1 MYGTLLLLHILAATI
16 WTGGHIVL
24 SVVVL
29 PKVLRENSPEQL
41 LSFESVYEKIGMPAL
56 LVQIITGLMLA
67 HRMEPQIDQWFNMA
81 NPVSHTIAAKLALI
95 LLTLGF
101 AANARFRVVPV
112 LSENNLKVMAWHIV
126 ATTVFS
132 ILLVVA
138 GVSFRTGW
146 LY

>member
-1 MYGTLLLLHILAATI
+1 
-16 WTGGHIVL
+16 
-24 SVVVL
+24 
-29 PKVLRENSPEQL
+29 
-41 LSFESVYEKIGMPAL
+41 
-56 LVQIITGLMLA
+56 
-67 HRMEPQIDQWFNMA
+67 MEPQIDQWFNMA